1 MRNFRTLFIVLI
13 ASLAVAACSGRK
25 AVEEDITTESVGGLA
40 GGSTDASAD
49 GTGTGDDAS
58 GGSDISSSGLA
69 GDSSSDGSGLGA
81 DGSGSSLGGAD
92 AELLNQRIVY
102 FEFDSSA
109 LTPESEAVV
118 EAHSRYLNAASD
130 VNIILEG
137 HADERGTREYNL
149 ALGEDRSKSVSSVM
163 EALGVSSGR
172 IQEIS
177 DGEERPVALGSDEA
191 AWALNRRV
199 EILYQ

>member
-1 MRNFRTLFIVLI
+1 MRKIQTLFIVLV
-13 ASLAVAACSGRK
+13 ASLAVTACSGRK

-40 GGSTDASAD
+40 GGSSSASAD
-49 GTGTGDDAS
+49 GTGGGT
-58 GGSDISSSGLA
+58 GSDSGISSSGLD
-69 GDSSSDGSGLGA
+69 GDSASDGSGLGA
-81 DGSGSSLGGAD
+81 DGSGNSLGGAD

-118 EAHSRYLNAASD
+118 EAHARYLNAATD
-130 VNIILEG
+130 VNVILEG

-149 ALGEDRSKSVSSVM
+149 ALGEDRSKSVASVM
-163 EALGVSSGR
+163 EALGVGTGR

-177 DGEERPVALGSDEA
+177 YGEERPVALGSDEA